1 MEDPRVH
8 SRVREQ
14 TGSIGYN
21 LSANIIEY
29 ALRRRDKETY
39 LLVKYTATAD
49 LHCQLQPISMVEN
62 VERLKIKPRQMHRG
76 RMLTC

>member
-14 TGSIGYN
+14 TGSIGYS
-21 LSANIIEY
+21 LSANIIENVP
-29 ALRRRDKETY
+29 RRDKETY
-39 LLVKYTATAD
+39 LLVKYTTTAD
-49 LHCQLQPISMVEN
+49 LHCQLQQIRMVEN
-62 VERLKIKPRQMHRG
+62 VERLKTKPRQMHRG

>member
-1 MEDPRVH
+1 MGDPRVH

-21 LSANIIEY
+21 LSANVVEY
-29 ALRRRDKETY
+29 VLRRDKETH
-39 LLVKYTATAD
+39 LLVKYTTTAD
-49 LHCQLQPISMVEN
+49 LHCQLQQIRTIEN
-62 VERLKIKPRQMHRG
+62 IERLKTKPRQMHRG